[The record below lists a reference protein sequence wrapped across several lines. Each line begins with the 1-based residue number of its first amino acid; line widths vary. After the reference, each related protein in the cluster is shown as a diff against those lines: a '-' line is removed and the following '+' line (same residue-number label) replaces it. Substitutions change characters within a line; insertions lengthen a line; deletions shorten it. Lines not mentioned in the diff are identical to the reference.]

1 MIKKILCLSLGFVAL
16 GLFSSS
22 AGFAQTAARQFTLND
37 IITRAQANSPAAK
50 QAETRRKVAYQQN
63 VFFVADYRPTLRFSG
78 EVPGFNRAFDAIR
91 QPDGTTLFQPV
102 RQTNANARFFLQQ
115 PIAPTGGQIFV
126 NSQYTLFNDLDRDIT
141 LWNGTLVNIAINQ
154 PLFAFNELKWNKRI
168 EPLRFEEARRT
179 YVEQMEF
186 ISRQAVD
193 LFFQVL
199 DAQTRLIIAESN
211 LENTQNNLNI
221 ERNRYN
227 IGGTTEERVLQVEL
241 GVLTEQQNLAQAEL
255 NFEQASLQLRSF
267 IGLNED
273 DAFTLILPENLP
285 DFNIEFAKALTY
297 AKQNRADFLAFE
309 RRRIE
314 AQAGVA
320 QAKGQRFQVNL
331 SASYG
336 LNNRGDIFSDIW
348 ADPNNQQRANINFN
362 VPILDFG
369 RNKAR
374 LEIARAQQQ
383 LEEFTINQE
392 TINFEQEILT
402 QVNQFP
408 VLRNQIDLSKRADAI
423 ADTRYNKAQERYENG
438 LTSIIELN
446 QALVDKDQKKIQY
459 LSSLR
464 DFWRAYYDIRRLTLY
479 DFERDEL
486 LYDEDMEFEN

>member
-1 MIKKILCLSLGFVAL
+1 MIKRILSLSLGIVAL
-16 GLFSSS
+16 SLFSSLT
-22 AGFAQTAARQFTLND
+22 GFAQSSTRQLTLND

-126 NSQYTLFNDLDRDIT
+126 NSQYTLFNDLDRDIS

-154 PLFAFNELKWNKRI
+154 PLFAFNELRWNKRI

-267 IGLNED
+267 IGLNEGE
-273 DAFTLILPENLP
+273 AFTLILPESLP
-285 DFNIEFAKALTY
+285 EFNIAYAEAITY

-336 LNNRGDIFSDIW
+336 LNNRGDIFSEIW
-348 ADPNNQQRANINFN
+348 NEPNNQQRANINFN

-374 LEIARAQQQ
+374 LEIARAQLQ

-408 VLRNQIDLSKRADAI
+408 VLRNQIDLSKRADEI
-423 ADTRYNKAQERYENG
+423 AESRYNKAQERYENG

-479 DFERDEL
+479 DFENNEL

>member
-1 MIKKILCLSLGFVAL
+1 MIKKILCLSLGIVAL

-22 AGFAQTAARQFTLND
+22 AGYAQTAARQFTLND

-50 QAETRRKVAYQQN
+50 QAETRRKVAFQQN

-78 EVPGFNRAFDAIR
+78 EVPGFNRAFDAVR

-126 NSQYTLFNDLDRDIT
+126 NSQYTLFNDLDRDLT
-141 LWNGTLVNIAINQ
+141 LWNGTLVNVAINQ

-255 NFEQASLQLRSF
+255 NFKQASLQLRSF

-273 DAFTLILPENLP
+273 DAFTLILPEQLP
-285 DFNIEFAKALTY
+285 DFEIPFSEALTY

-314 AQAGVA
+314 AEAGVA

-348 ADPNNQQRANINFN
+348 SEPNNQQRANINFN

-374 LEIARAQQQ
+374 LEIAMAQQQ
-383 LEEFTINQE
+383 LETFTINQE
-392 TINFEQEILT
+392 IINFEQEILT
-402 QVNQFP
+402 QVDQFP
-408 VLRNQIDLSKRADAI
+408 VLRNQIELSKRADEI
-423 ADTRYNKAQERYENG
+423 AETRYNKAQERYENG

-459 LSSLR
+459 LGSLR

-479 DFERDEL
+479 DFQSNEL
-486 LYDEDMEFEN
+486 LYNEDMEFEN

>member
-22 AGFAQTAARQFTLND
+22 TGYAQSSTRQFTLND

-126 NSQYTLFNDLDRDIT
+126 NSQYTLFNDLDRDLT

-241 GVLTEQQNLAQAEL
+241 GVLTEQQNLAQSEL
-255 NFEQASLQLRSF
+255 NFKQASLQLRSF

-273 DAFTLILPENLP
+273 DAFTLILPEELP
-285 DFNIEFAKALTY
+285 DFEIPFSEALTY

-314 AQAGVA
+314 AEAGVA

-348 ADPNNQQRANINFN
+348 SDPNNQQRANINFN

-374 LEIARAQQQ
+374 MEIAMAQQQ
-383 LEEFTINQE
+383 LETFTISQE
-392 TINFEQEILT
+392 IINFEQEILT
-402 QVNQFP
+402 QVDQFP
-408 VLRNQIDLSKRADAI
+408 VLRNQIELSKRADEI

-459 LSSLR
+459 LGSLR
-464 DFWRAYYDIRRLTLY
+464 DFWRAFYDIRRLTLY
-479 DFERDEL
+479 DFEKNDL
-486 LYDEDMEFEN
+486 LYDEQMEFEN